1 MLRKLTNTIADLSS
15 LTMQWM
21 LEIGAFILLP
31 LVVYLIVFFS
41 IEVDLGKLYRLPEW
55 MFIGV
60 ILHADTMHKLLILY
74 REYKGFPGKLV
85 RTLSIGILG
94 IVGCSICL
102 VLSMLAQEKANFD
115 LPLNF
120 YHLQMGMFVVALYF
134 SAITSIWIGYRG
146 NEGVLLR
153 KMIPEK
159 DQEQTSINEEKSDL
173 SNE

>member
-1 MLRKLTNTIADLSS
+1 
-15 LTMQWM
+15 
-21 LEIGAFILLP
+21 
-31 LVVYLIVFFS
+31 
-41 IEVDLGKLYRLPEW
+41 
-55 MFIGV
+55 
-60 ILHADTMHKLLILY
+60 
-74 REYKGFPGKLV
+74 
-85 RTLSIGILG
+85 
-94 IVGCSICL
+94 
-102 VLSMLAQEKANFD
+102 MLAQEKANFD